1 MATGSGRRA
10 PSHHRPGVG
19 AQDRRRDQGLTG
31 ATGRAGRATCVPSP
45 EATARLSGGSAMSS
59 PSAAPSV
66 PSGPLSAAGAPPGEL
81 LDVLTAFLAPYRD
94 AASVSEPPP
103 AVASR

>member
-1 MATGSGRRA
+1 
-10 PSHHRPGVG
+10 
-19 AQDRRRDQGLTG
+19 
-31 ATGRAGRATCVPSP
+31 
-45 EATARLSGGSAMSS
+45 MSS

-66 PSGPLSAAGAPPGEL
+66 TSGPLSASGTPPQEL
-81 LDVLTAFLAPYRD
+81 LEVLTAFLTPYPD

>member
-1 MATGSGRRA
+1 
-10 PSHHRPGVG
+10 
-19 AQDRRRDQGLTG
+19 
-31 ATGRAGRATCVPSP
+31 
-45 EATARLSGGSAMSS
+45 MSS

-81 LDVLTAFLAPYRD
+81 LDVLTAFLTPYRD